1 MHWFLLES
9 SRNLDVNLLLFAYS
23 KQNNIR
29 SLLIFLLRMEKE
41 TKQVTSALEFLSSNC
56 LPVLEP

>member
-1 MHWFLLES
+1 MHWFHLES